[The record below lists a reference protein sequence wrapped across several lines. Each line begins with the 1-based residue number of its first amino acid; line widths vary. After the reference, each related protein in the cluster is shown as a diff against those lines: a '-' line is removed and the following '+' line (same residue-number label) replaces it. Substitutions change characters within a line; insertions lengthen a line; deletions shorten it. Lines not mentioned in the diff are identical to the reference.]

1 MMMAKTHAD
10 FVKKHGED
18 IEVPMEML
26 DTRAMSEFYAE
37 LLSYGPSILKD
48 AVQYG
53 DVFER
58 FKLTLKFAFSIL
70 YLETF

>member
-1 MMMAKTHAD
+1 
-10 FVKKHGED
+10 
-18 IEVPMEML
+18 MEMI
-26 DTRAMSEFYAE
+26 DTRAMAEFYAE

-48 AVQYG
+48 AVHQG